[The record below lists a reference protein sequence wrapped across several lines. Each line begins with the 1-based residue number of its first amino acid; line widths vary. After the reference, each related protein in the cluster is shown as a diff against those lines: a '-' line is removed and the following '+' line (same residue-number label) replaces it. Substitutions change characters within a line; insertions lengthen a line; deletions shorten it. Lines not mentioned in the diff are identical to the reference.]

1 MGLFKTKGDVSNK
14 PSKKELKELK
24 KLEKKGKKNG
34 NVPLQTFDNPSVSPQ
49 PQNFNKLADIQTTTF
64 LKRMM

>member
-24 KLEKKGKKNG
+24 KLEKKGKKAG
-34 NVPLQTFDNPSVSPQ
+34 NVPLHHSLKISTITT
-49 PQNFNKLADIQTTTF
+49 NFNKLVDIQTTTF
-64 LKRMM
+64 LKRMI